1 MLTAEF
7 LKHFISLHANTIYL
21 LVIVG
26 VLTEGE
32 IVAILAGAL
41 TYIGSLNIAAS
52 FLAVVLGALGKS
64 VIGYAIGYYLKQKHS
79 HRPMLCNVEKQV
91 NRFLPAFMER
101 PFIFSLLSWFLVLG
115 IKWFA
120 LIYVGYK
127 QYKVS
132 LFAKAEIPALLI
144 WSVVVF
150 FFGYFFSFT
159 ALSISHQLQ
168 RFSILLL
175 TFLVCFFIIER
186 LITFIIGMF
195 TKENSK

>member
-64 VIGYAIGYYLKQKHS
+64 VIVIGRCCAMS
-79 HRPMLCNVEKQV
+79 RS
-91 NRFLPAFMER
+91 R
-101 PFIFSLLSWFLVLG
+101 
-115 IKWFA
+115 
-120 LIYVGYK
+120 
-127 QYKVS
+127 
-132 LFAKAEIPALLI
+132 
-144 WSVVVF
+144 
-150 FFGYFFSFT
+150 
-159 ALSISHQLQ
+159 
-168 RFSILLL
+168 
-175 TFLVCFFIIER
+175 
-186 LITFIIGMF
+186 
-195 TKENSK
+195 